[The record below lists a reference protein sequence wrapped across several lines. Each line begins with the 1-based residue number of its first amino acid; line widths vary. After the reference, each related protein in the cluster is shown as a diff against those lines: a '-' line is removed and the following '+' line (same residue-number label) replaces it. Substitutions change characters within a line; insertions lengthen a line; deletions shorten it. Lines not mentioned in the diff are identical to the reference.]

1 MNSALYNR
9 ILAVAAALSLASC
22 SSFGPERESAS
33 MSDRYAAPQMFPT
46 VDLVAP
52 APDVWKR
59 MRLGFAVPNMQ
70 GDEVDYWTQYYASHP
85 ERLQQLAEK
94 ASPYLFYVIDEI
106 DRRGLPAELALIPFI
121 ESGWDPSAF
130 SRAQAAGLWQFIPS
144 TARHFKLRQNEWI
157 DERRDPV
164 ASTKAAL
171 DYLEYLFE
179 FQGDWHLALASYNWG
194 EGSVQR
200 AMKRNQNE
208 GLPTDYQSLD
218 LPKETRQY
226 YPKLQA
232 LKNIINQPRRYRV
245 ALPELDNRPYFVE
258 VRKLR
263 DIDVE
268 LAAELADM
276 PLEDFVALNP
286 GFRRGVIMGR
296 QDRRLLLPV
305 GRVDVFLA
313 NLEAHEGPLVS
324 DGRSA
329 SFDLA
334 EGQAQIHR
342 VKPGDTLSQI
352 ARRYQTTVAMLRN
365 LNQLRNTRLQVGQ
378 ELKVPGNRG

>member
-1 MNSALYNR
+1 MNSAFYNR
-9 ILAVAAALSLASC
+9 VLAVAAALTLASC
-22 SSFGPERESAS
+22 TSFGPERTEVS
-33 MSDRYAAPQMFPT
+33 MAERYAPPQMFPT

-52 APDVWKR
+52 APDIWKR
-59 MRLGFAVPNMQ
+59 MRLGFAIPNMQ
-70 GDEVDYWTQYYASHP
+70 GEEVEYWTNYYASRP
-85 ERLQQLAEK
+85 ERLRLLAEK
-94 ASPYLFYVIDEI
+94 ATPYLFYVIEEI
-106 DRRGLPAELALIPFI
+106 NRRGLPSELALVPFI

-144 TARHFKLRQNEWI
+144 TARHFKLQQNEWV

-194 EGSVQR
+194 EGSVHR
-200 AMKRNQNE
+200 AIKRNQE
-208 GLPTDYQSLD
+208 AGLPTDYLALD
-218 LPKETRQY
+218 LPEETRAY

-232 LKNIINQPRRYRV
+232 LKNIINQPRRYR
-245 ALPELDNRPYFVE
+245 ASLPKLDNRPYFVE
-258 VRKLR
+258 VPRLQ

-276 PLEDFVALNP
+276 PLEDFIALNP

-296 QDRRLLLPV
+296 QARRVLLPI
-305 GRVDVFLA
+305 GQVDTFLA
-313 NLEAHEGPLVS
+313 NLEAHEGPLVRNTVKTPLMLA
-324 DGRSA
+324 DSA
-329 SFDLA
+329 
-334 EGQAQIHR
+334 QVHR

-352 ARRYQTTVAMLRN
+352 AKRYQTTVALLRS

-378 ELKVPGNRG
+378 ELKVPGSQG